1 MLRIRTIL
9 ITALLM
15 VGLTSLVPAAA
26 GGPTSALLSVPGE
39 ARTASLYYTDADYEA
54 LSDLVGVG
62 SATGV
67 GTVDRSG
74 TDHATGPGVTVT
86 WLIHDV
92 SPWRVDH
99 IYLQGKGAPWIA
111 TQLMGETGSIWDNEA
126 VWHQPRSGA
135 ELAALL
141 DKLGVADAAR
151 EAGDFTGV
159 AGAPVPAQNEP
170 PAAGSA
176 PAESSAPTES
186 SAPRSLPSRTRA
198 RASGGGWSGCS
209 SASSSPRSGCVP
221 VARRMPTRT
230 SRRSRSTTTPAN
242 HGQGSPRSCPGRRL
256 ADDLDGFARHPPPG
270 PKCSW
275 STPCRRPWSLT
286 VTASQSSLSMIVRT
300 MHAPARITSA
310 RAGCNPGMVRRPAA
324 SRAR

>member
-9 ITALLM
+9 ITALLT
-15 VGLTSLVPAAA
+15 VGLTALVPAAA

-176 PAESSAPTES
+176 ATESSVPAESAATDASTGLWWGLAGLFVGVLVT
-186 SAPRSLPSRTRA
+186 ALWRRPRRAKDADEDVAEVEVHDDTGEPRAGVAEELSWPS
-198 RASGGGWSGCS
+198 
-209 SASSSPRSGCVP
+209 
-221 VARRMPTRT
+221 
-230 SRRSRSTTTPAN
+230 SRS
-242 HGQGSPRSCPGRRL
+242 
-256 ADDLDGFARHPPPG
+256 
-270 PKCSW
+270 
-275 STPCRRPWSLT
+275 
-286 VTASQSSLSMIVRT
+286 
-300 MHAPARITSA
+300 
-310 RAGCNPGMVRRPAA
+310 
-324 SRAR
+324 